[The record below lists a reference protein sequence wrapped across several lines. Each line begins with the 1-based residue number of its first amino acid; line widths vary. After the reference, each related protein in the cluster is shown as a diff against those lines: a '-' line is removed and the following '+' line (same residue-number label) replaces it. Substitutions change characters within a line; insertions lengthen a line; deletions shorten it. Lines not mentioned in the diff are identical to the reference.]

1 MEDGMDQES
10 KVGRTVQAL
19 LGIWIVVAVVM
30 LVRLQSVNADGLVPA
45 YDSSES
51 AQNYKR
57 CMEETR
63 TILMTDNLPA
73 R

>member
-1 MEDGMDQES
+1 MDQES

-19 LGIWIVVAVVM
+19 LGIWSVVAVVM
-30 LVRLQSVNADGLVPA
+30 LVRLQSVNPDGLVPA

-51 AQNYKR
+51 AQNYKH

>member
-1 MEDGMDQES
+1 MNEVS

-30 LVRLQSVNADGLVPA
+30 LVRLHWVNVDELAPA
-45 YDSSES
+45 YDSCES
-51 AQNYKR
+51 AQNYKN
-57 CMEETR
+57 CLDETQSL
-63 TILMTDNLPA
+63 IANDNLPA

>member
-1 MEDGMDQES
+1 MSEVS

-30 LVRLQSVNADGLVPA
+30 LVRLHWVNLGDVVPA
-45 YDSSES
+45 YDSCES
-51 AQNYKR
+51 AQNYKN
-57 CMEETR
+57 CMDETQSL
-63 TILMTDNLPA
+63 IANDNLPG